1 MDSTTIVLSFTPAV
15 KCWHC
20 GQPASYGVFDVGAQ
34 EMRIGCPTHGSAW
47 DGADLGAE
55 MASMET
61 SAARVLARLAEAYL
75 AGIAKRDICARLRWG
90 GNKYRHK
97 VKPVLDALQKGA

>member
-34 EMRIGCPTHGSAW
+34 EMRIGCPTHGYAW
-47 DGADLGAE
+47 DVADLGAE
-55 MASMET
+55 MASRET
-61 SAARVLARLAEAYL
+61 STARASWPAWPRPISRVL
-75 AGIAKRDICARLRWG
+75 LRG
-90 GNKYRHK
+90 TF
-97 VKPVLDALQKGA
+97 ALI